1 MARLADILKGSGP
14 GPVSPGEASEASRR
28 LADLVRQDAE
38 PAAQAP
44 VPRDSSEDAAGA
56 VPRAPSIPPG
66 GGTEAPLLKELE
78 AATQVLQQA
87 VAGVEELLQAVARDA
102 PVSIAR
108 AEDAA
113 ELLVQSLQ
121 RADTLLLPFFT
132 VGAASTSP
140 ARKAVNVSI
149 LSVKMGMELG
159 YVLGELQRLGV
170 AALLYDAGMANQL
183 SPEPGPQRWV
193 AEVAERRSRKP
204 ADPRRPGDRLD
215 EYAAIVRL
223 ADTYESLVHS
233 RPFRHPIGPLEALG
247 EILRRERTNFPD
259 AILKALIRAL
269 SAFPVG
275 SLVRL
280 NTGEIGRV
288 VARNRDFP
296 LRPVVEVLVRGER
309 WLETPVV
316 IDLSQNPLQHIQ
328 DSVAEE
334 ALP

>member
-14 GPVSPGEASEASRR
+14 GPVAPGAAGAASRR
-28 LADLVRQDAE
+28 LADVVRQAAE

-44 VPRDSSEDAAGA
+44 VPRDSSEDGAGS
-56 VPRAPSIPPG
+56 VRRAPSIPPG
-66 GGTEAPLLKELE
+66 GGTEAPLLRELE

-121 RADTLLLPFFT
+121 RGDTLLLPFFT

-140 ARKAVNVSI
+140 ARKAVNVCI

-159 YVLGELQRLGV
+159 YVLAELQRLGV

-183 SPEPGPQRWV
+183 SPEPGPRRW
-193 AEVAERRSRKP
+193 VAERRSRKP
-204 ADPRRPGDRLD
+204 ADLRRPGDRLD
-215 EYAAIVRL
+215 EYAAIIRL

-247 EILRRERTNFPD
+247 EILRRERTSFPD